1 MLTTAILG
9 VLYSYMH
16 PRLRLVLFAFG
27 LAILLC
33 SLAAL
38 AYAFWPL
45 EGVQVHST
53 IEPTLFSPP

>member
-1 MLTTAILG
+1 
-9 VLYSYMH
+9 MH
-16 PRLRLVLFAFG
+16 SRLRLLLFTLG
-27 LAILLC
+27 IAILLC

-45 EGVQVHST
+45 DASQVQAT